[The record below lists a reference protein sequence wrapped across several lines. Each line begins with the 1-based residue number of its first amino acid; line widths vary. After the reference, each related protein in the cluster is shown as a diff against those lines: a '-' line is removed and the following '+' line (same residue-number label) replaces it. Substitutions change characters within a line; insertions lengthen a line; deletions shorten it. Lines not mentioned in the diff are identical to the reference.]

1 MYKFSGDTLYLCANY
16 QLANV
21 PFAFYAKTKNLKLR
35 YSRVDSSKPKMLWCA
50 YFNQDGESSSSHP
63 HMPDN
68 LFVTGLP
75 GASLGFEKAVNEVL
89 SDLVY
94 TQEKLDRPL

>member
-1 MYKFSGDTLYLCANY
+1 
-16 QLANV
+16 
-21 PFAFYAKTKNLKLR
+21 
-35 YSRVDSSKPKMLWCA
+35 MLWCA

-68 LFVTGLP
+68 LFVTDLP

-89 SDLVY
+89 CEIPY
-94 TQEKLDRPL
+94 TPEKLDRPL